1 MTADKQSILIVDD
14 KPENL
19 LVLRRCLRDTGAD
32 IVEAAGGN
40 EALTASLTQKFAVA
54 LLDVQMPG
62 MDGFE
67 LAELLRS
74 DERTRELP
82 IIFLSAAEWDADHL
96 FKGYQAGAV
105 DFILKPFD
113 YRVLLSKVEVFLR
126 LDRQGRE
133 LKGALEQLSE
143 RTKELKAMVEELE
156 AFSYAVSHDLKAP
169 LRSIDGFTRAI
180 LENQAGRLDEQGGQ
194 DFNRVRAAAQRM
206 GLLIDGL
213 LGLSRI
219 NRHQLKTRPV
229 DITAI
234 AREVAARL
242 KAAEPRR
249 NAEFIIAAGLR
260 AEADEH
266 LLCVVLENLIGNAYK
281 YTSKNPSAR
290 IEVGSLPGDGGPVYF
305 VRDDGAGFDMAYA
318 DKLFTAFQRLH
329 SGADFPG
336 TGIGLA
342 TVKRIIARH
351 GGRIWAES
359 APAKGAAFFFTL

>member
-1 MTADKQSILIVDD
+1 MNAAKQKILIVDD

-19 LVLRRCLRDTGAD
+19 LVLRRFLQDTGAG
-32 IVEAAGGN
+32 IVEAGSGN
-40 EALTASLTQKFAVA
+40 EALTASLTHEFAVA

-67 LAELLRS
+67 LAELLRGE
-74 DERTRELP
+74 ERTRELP

-105 DFILKPFD
+105 DFMLKPFD

-126 LDRQGRE
+126 LNRQGRE
-133 LKGALEQLSE
+133 LKGALQQLSE
-143 RTKELKAMVEELE
+143 RTVELKDLVEELE
-156 AFSYAVSHDLKAP
+156 SFSYSVSHDLKAP

-180 LENQAGRLDEQGGQ
+180 LESQAGRLDEQGVQ
-194 DFNRVRAAAQRM
+194 DFDRVRAAAQRM

-213 LGLSRI
+213 LELSRI
-219 NRHQLKTRPV
+219 TRHHLKTQPV

-234 AREVAARL
+234 ARETAARF
-242 KAAEPRR
+242 KDAEPHR
-249 NAEFIIAAGLR
+249 NAEFVIAAGLR

-266 LLCVVLENLIGNAYK
+266 LLRVVLENLIGNAWK
-281 YTSKNPSAR
+281 YTSKKPAAR
-290 IEVGSLPGDGGPVYF
+290 IEVGSLSEGGRTVYF

-329 SGADFPG
+329 LSADFPG

-342 TVKRIIARH
+342 TVKRIVARH